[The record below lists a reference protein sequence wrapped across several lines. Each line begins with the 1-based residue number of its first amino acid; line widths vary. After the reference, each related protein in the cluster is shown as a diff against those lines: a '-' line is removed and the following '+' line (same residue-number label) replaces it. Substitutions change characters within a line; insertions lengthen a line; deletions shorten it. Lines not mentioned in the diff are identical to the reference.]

1 MGFWMDDMEVKKLRE
16 KLNVTW
22 MVTCLGTWLLCY
34 SFVSIQFLVAIS
46 TLATIEVEIAHW
58 NFTIVSI
65 VYGEE
70 IWTHAPDRPTIDWIE
85 IIYTPRTTKKWGT
98 KFEDLR
104 FRLFFSS
111 GFLICFLLLHTPTND
126 KRKKKNFSSLPREK
140 NSSLN
145 HWQSQS
151 KRMVILLLLFS
162 KWRRRGRKRRRRGAI
177 VGSCEVPHGST
188 WTECRQSGTSRRDS

>member
-1 MGFWMDDMEVKKLRE
+1 
-16 KLNVTW
+16 

-58 NFTIVSI
+58 NFHDRFDCLRGRDLNARTGSSDDRLDWNYLHTKDNTKMRNKIWGFEVSPFFL
-65 VYGEE
+65 VRFPDLFSFVSPHTNERQEE
-70 IWTHAPDRPTIDWIE
+70 
-85 IIYTPRTTKKWGT
+85 KNK
-98 KFEDLR
+98 
-104 FRLFFSS
+104 
-111 GFLICFLLLHTPTND
+111 LLLLSPPG
-126 KRKKKNFSSLPREK
+126 KKLFSQPLAK
-140 NSSLN
+140 LIK
-145 HWQSQS
+145 
-151 KRMVILLLLFS
+151 KRMVILLLLLFT